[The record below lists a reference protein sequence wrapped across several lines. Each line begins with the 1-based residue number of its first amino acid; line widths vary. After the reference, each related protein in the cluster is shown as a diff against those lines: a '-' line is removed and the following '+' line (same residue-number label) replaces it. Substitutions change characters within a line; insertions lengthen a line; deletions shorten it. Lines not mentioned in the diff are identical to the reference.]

1 LPARRALPEA
11 LNDLVEATRTHWT
24 EHHPQMKHIV
34 AKLVENALASLPEL
48 ADAAAELSIEGTV
61 ERTRDASHGDFASN
75 IAMRLAKPARKNPR
89 EIAASIVEALAD
101 DARVDKID
109 IAGPGFINFHLSP
122 SAFHA
127 ELKTLLSQ
135 GDRYGTQPAR
145 ERPKILL
152 EFVSANPTGPLHVG
166 HGRGASYG
174 ATVGNLLE
182 AVGYPVHREYY
193 VNDAGRQ
200 MDILGL
206 SVWLRLLEKDGIAIP
221 FPAGGYRG
229 DYIRDIAAAINT
241 DGVTA
246 IGKNE
251 VLSDLPADAPDGD
264 KDAYV
269 EALIAKARTLLGES
283 GFDHIRQQALDSIRD
298 DIEDDL
304 AEFGVAFDS
313 WYSEQR
319 LTKGD
324 AIDKALA
331 VLEERNMLYEKE
343 GAKWFRAMD
352 FGDEKDRVVV
362 RENGVRTY
370 FASDIAYHFEKRERG
385 FDHLIDILGSDHHG
399 YVTRVKAGLEAM
411 GYKGEDLE
419 VVLVQFVT
427 LYRGGEKMQMS
438 TRSGEFD
445 TLRQLRAEVGND
457 AARFYY
463 VSRSIDQHLDFDLDI
478 AKSQS
483 SDNPVYYI
491 QYAHARIASVFRQLE
506 EKSLEWSCS
515 DGERNLALLVEPREK
530 ALMTSLS
537 RYPEVVELAANNRA
551 PQHLVHYL
559 RDLANDFHTYYNA
572 HAFIVDDAE
581 LRDARLYLIAAT
593 RVVIAN
599 GLGILGVSAPVKM

>member
-1 LPARRALPEA
+1 
-11 LNDLVEATRTHWT
+11 
-24 EHHPQMKHIV
+24 MKHIV